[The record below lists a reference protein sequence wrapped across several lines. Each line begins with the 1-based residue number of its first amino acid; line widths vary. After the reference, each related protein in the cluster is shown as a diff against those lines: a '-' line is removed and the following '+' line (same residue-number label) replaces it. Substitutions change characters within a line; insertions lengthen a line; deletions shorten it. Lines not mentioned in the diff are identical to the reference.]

1 MSFGTRCLVEG
12 RSQRA
17 VAKELGIARMTVRKY
32 LEQAAHAVDLL
43 TKYLLKPASE
53 VTLGMLC
60 QLGDGG
66 QGSGS
71 IDKLSGVAQLD

>member
-1 MSFGTRCLVEG
+1 MSGPSSLLLVGRFGFAQPLDVQCHVLR
-12 RSQRA
+12 
-17 VAKELGIARMTVRKY
+17 ELSLNT
-32 LEQAAHAVDLL
+32 VDLL